1 MPFRFKLDVVLR
13 FREGVE
19 RTEEATLHRIVQ
31 EIAEVERQ
39 LQEID
44 LRQVHLREQREHD
57 LVQKLPAVHLME
69 IVEQEDMLN
78 KTVDELRL
86 RLQQLHTQ
94 RIEQLAVY
102 QAAHQDRQ
110 VLSELREQ
118 QQRAYVLDQ
127 NRQEQKMLD
136 DIFLARWKDG
146 D

>member
-1 MPFRFKLDVVLR
+1 MPFRFKLDAVLR

-19 RTEEATLHRIVQ
+19 RTEEAALHRIVQ
-31 EIAEVERQ
+31 EIAEVEHQ
-39 LQEID
+39 LQQID
-44 LRQVHLREQREHD
+44 IRQVHLREQREHD
-57 LVQKLPAVHLME
+57 LVQKLRAVHLME
-69 IVEQEDMLN
+69 IVEQEEMLN

-118 QQRAYVLDQ
+118 QQRAYALDQ

>member
-1 MPFRFKLDVVLR
+1 MPFRFKLDAVLH

-19 RTEEATLHRIVQ
+19 RTEEAALHRIVQ
-31 EIAEVERQ
+31 EIADVERQ
-39 LQEID
+39 LQEKD
-44 LRQVHLREQREHD
+44 LRQLHLREQREHD

-69 IVEQEDMLN
+69 IVEQEEMLN
-78 KTVDELRL
+78 KTVDDLRL

-118 QQRAYVLDQ
+118 QQRAYILDQ

>member
-19 RTEEATLHRIVQ
+19 RTEEAALHRIVQ
-31 EIAEVERQ
+31 EIADVERQ

-57 LVQKLPAVHLME
+57 LVQKLPALHLME
-69 IVEQEDMLN
+69 IVEQEEMLN

>member
-1 MPFRFKLDVVLR
+1 
-13 FREGVE
+13 
-19 RTEEATLHRIVQ
+19 
-31 EIAEVERQ
+31 
-39 LQEID
+39 
-44 LRQVHLREQREHD
+44 
-57 LVQKLPAVHLME
+57 ME

>member
-1 MPFRFKLDVVLR
+1 MPFRFQLDAVLR

-19 RTEEATLHRIVQ
+19 RTEEAALHRIVQ
-31 EIAEVERQ
+31 EIADVERQ

-57 LVQKLPAVHLME
+57 LVQKLPALHLME
-69 IVEQEDMLN
+69 IVEQEEMLN

>member
-1 MPFRFKLDVVLR
+1 MPFRFKLDAVLR

-19 RTEEATLHRIVQ
+19 RTEEAALHRIFQ
-31 EIAEVERQ
+31 EIADVERQ

-44 LRQVHLREQREHD
+44 LKQFHLREQREHD

-69 IVEQEDMLN
+69 IVEQEEMLN

-102 QAAHQDRQ
+102 QAAHGDRQ

-118 QQRAYVLDQ
+118 QQRAHALDQ

>member
-1 MPFRFKLDVVLR
+1 MPFRFKLDAVLR

-19 RTEEATLHRIVQ
+19 RTEEAALHRIVQ
-31 EIAEVERQ
+31 EIAEVEHQ
-39 LQEID
+39 LQQID
-44 LRQVHLREQREHD
+44 IRQVHLREQREHD

-69 IVEQEDMLN
+69 IVEQEEMLN

-118 QQRAYVLDQ
+118 QQRAYALDQ